1 MEFRVVSMKSEIH
14 CSSQS
19 YDKDLHGMHFLSM
32 NCIEFDFALKIKVNI
47 ITEVSIEF
55 YVKNLRLYHGED
67 LPFEV
72 TLDNYTHQPTANVTS
87 AKADRTIPDVQFC
100 K

>member
-19 YDKDLHGMHFLSM
+19 NDKDLRGMHFLSM
-32 NCIEFDFALKIKVNI
+32 NCIEFDFALKIEVNI

-55 YVKNLRLYHGED
+55 YVKNLRLYHEFHKDYD
-67 LPFEV
+67 LLQV
-72 TLDNYTHQPTANVTS
+72 ITLQRIS
-87 AKADRTIPDVQFC
+87 FII
-100 K
+100 